1 MNSEAIAKGD
11 RVLLVSPNSCDEVKT
26 SLLATGCEIIKASD
40 GENAIF
46 QAQHATFDMAVLVST
61 GKTMDMTE
69 TVFNLRDTRP
79 SMPILIITAD
89 MEHEE
94 AELIAHACPN
104 VRSLPLDRLAAYL
117 SPHDLGKRLA
127 RSRGRF

>member
-11 RVLLVSPNSCDEVKT
+11 RVLLVSANSCDEVKT
-26 SLLATGCEIIKASD
+26 SLLNTGCEIIKASD

-61 GKTMDMTE
+61 GKTMDLTE

-79 SMPILIITAD
+79 SMPILIIATD
-89 MEHEE
+89 IDREE
-94 AELIAHACPN
+94 AEIIAQACPN
-104 VRSLPLDRLAAYL
+104 TRSVALDRLAACL
-117 SPHDLGKRLA
+117 SPHD
-127 RSRGRF
+127 